1 MLSLQEAFVSPG
13 MPYDLEE
20 PRDAEAAAS
29 EVVALLEASRTA
41 PTYGV
46 NGRELVL
53 RAAAKA
59 VAQACLLLIPVNK
72 CVN

>member
-1 MLSLQEAFVSPG
+1 MLGLQEAFVSPG
-13 MPYDLEE
+13 MPCDLEE
-20 PRDAEAAAS
+20 PRDAGVEAAAS

-59 VAQACLLLIPVNK
+59 VAQACLLLNPAK
-72 CVN
+72 